1 MKQKRERAKRRTQ
14 SLGYFFPGE
23 SINSEAEF
31 ALDRLKVLLLSKT
44 LILYCSHLYP
54 FRTGVKPLV
63 SLVLR
68 SIRERDLECSN

>member
-44 LILYCSHLYP
+44 AHIVLLSPVSIPDWSEASGQLGAQIHQGER
-54 FRTGVKPLV
+54 FRVF
-63 SLVLR
+63 
-68 SIRERDLECSN
+68 